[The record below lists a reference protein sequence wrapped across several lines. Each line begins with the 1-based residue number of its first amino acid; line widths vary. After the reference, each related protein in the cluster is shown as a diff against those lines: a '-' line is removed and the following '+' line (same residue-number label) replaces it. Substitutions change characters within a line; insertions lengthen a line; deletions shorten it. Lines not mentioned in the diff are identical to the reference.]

1 MSTSELQ
8 ELQRTVAHLR
18 QCVGSLR
25 SRYGDAAAVRRL
37 SNDLERLDID
47 IHDFAERPPR
57 EVFNSLG
64 ERIPIPDTPYDDSL
78 FRGTDTDDE
87 GLGGLHG
94 SR

>member
-8 ELQRTVAHLR
+8 ELHRTVAQLR

-25 SRYGDAAAVRRL
+25 SRYGDATAVRRL

-47 IHDFAERPPR
+47 IHDFVERPPR
-57 EVFNSLG
+57 EIVDTSG
-64 ERIPIPDTPYDDSL
+64 ERIPVPDTPYDDSL